1 MPCIMGKRKLMSL
14 RSRLLAGVFVAS
26 IVLVLGGCQQAITG
40 SSPNPS
46 TSPSTPTQFSL
57 TVAYAGVGSG
67 TVTSAPVGINCPQ
80 TCTANFAS
88 GAQVTLTETAT
99 ATSSFAGWTGS
110 CAGATTTCTVAVNG
124 NSSVTASFAALTTPP
139 PQQVQ
144 LNVNETGTGTVT
156 SVPGGVSCPQSCAAN
171 FDSGTQVTLTA
182 TPANGFSFSGWGG
195 SCAGNT
201 PTCVTTISTNSSITA
216 TFATTQPP
224 PPQQVQLTVTPAGA
238 GSGVVTSVPTGIN
251 CPQTC
256 SADFAA
262 GTQITLTAAAGNT
275 YAFDGWN
282 GLCTGT
288 APCTVTL
295 NNSSSVTAT
304 FAATLQ
310 SINHIIFMLQ
320 ENRSFDE
327 YFGAL
332 RDYWRKNGY
341 PDQPLDGLSQFNNPA
356 GPVASIIGCDPAF
369 PFSPSPSPE
378 VDCKI
383 DASSPQVPSF
393 HIVSQCTENP
403 SPSWN
408 ESHVDWNVN
417 DPVSPTPTMDG
428 FARTAADD
436 ARRDSPPLNDTNGAR
451 VMGYYTGDDL
461 PYYYF
466 MASNFATSDRWFS
479 PVMSRTQLNRAYL
492 MAGTS
497 DGHAYPPT
505 KAGGQLTNKTIFELL
520 QDASIPWRIYITDDQ
535 DTPISDGSEESMFV
549 FANSH
554 SANFVSAKQF
564 MTDLQNNK
572 LPAVAAIEP
581 GFAKGLDEHSGETPT
596 APSGKIQ
603 AGAAYV
609 STLINALMQSPY
621 WKDSVFILSWDE
633 IGGFYDHVPPQP
645 MPSPDGLT
653 PSDLRPNDI
662 CTQSTGPNCDFV
674 FTGFR
679 VPLIVISPF
688 TKKNYVS
695 HTVADYTAIT
705 KLIETRFGLPSL
717 TRRDAAQMDMTEF
730 FDFVNEPWL
739 VPPTPPV
746 QPTNLPCEYT
756 KLQ

>member
-1 MPCIMGKRKLMSL
+1 NANSSVTAAFASL
-14 RSRLLAGVFVAS
+14 PPPPQQIQLTVSEIGTGTVASAPAGVNCPQTCTANFDSGTQITLTATPANGFSFSGWAGSCSGSTTTCVITATANSSVAATFGS
-26 IVLVLGGCQQAITG
+26 TQPPPPQQV
-40 SSPNPS
+40 
-46 TSPSTPTQFSL
+46 QL
-57 TVAYAGVGSG
+57 TVIPAGAGSG
-67 TVTSAPVGINCPQ
+67 VVTSLPAGINCPQ

-88 GAQVTLTETAT
+88 G
-99 ATSSFAGWTGS
+99 
-110 CAGATTTCTVAVNG
+110 
-124 NSSVTASFAALTTPP
+124 
-139 PQQVQ
+139 
-144 LNVNETGTGTVT
+144 
-156 SVPGGVSCPQSCAAN
+156 
-171 FDSGTQVTLTA
+171 TQVTLSA
-182 TPANGFSFSGWGG
+182 V
-195 SCAGNT
+195 AGNT
-201 PTCVTTISTNSSITA
+201 
-216 TFATTQPP
+216 FAF
-224 PPQQVQLTVTPAGA
+224 
-238 GSGVVTSVPTGIN
+238 N
-251 CPQTC
+251 
-256 SADFAA
+256 
-262 GTQITLTAAAGNT
+262 
-275 YAFDGWN
+275 GWS

-288 APCTVTL
+288 APCTTTL
-295 NNSSSVTAT
+295 DADSSVTAT

-341 PDQPLDGLSQFNNPA
+341 PDQALDGLPQFNNPA
-356 GPVASIIGCDPAF
+356 GPVASIIGCDPAY

-378 VDCKI
+378 VDCKT

-393 HIVSQCTENP
+393 HIISQCTENP

-408 ESHVDWNVN
+408 ESHVDWNVS

-428 FARTAADD
+428 FARTGAND

-479 PVMSRTQLNRAYL
+479 PVMSRTQLNRSYL

-520 QDASIPWRIYITDDQ
+520 QDASIPWRIYVTDDQ
-535 DTPISDGSEESMFV
+535 DTPITNGSEESMFV
-549 FANSH
+549 FTNSH
-554 SANFVSAKQF
+554 SANFVSAKQY
-564 MTDLQNNK
+564 MADLQNNN

-609 STLINALMQSPY
+609 STLINALMRSPY
-621 WKDSVFILSWDE
+621 WKDSVFILTWDE
-633 IGGFYDHVPPQP
+633 VGGFYDHVPPQP
-645 MPSPDGLT
+645 MPSPDGLP

-662 CTQSTGPNCDFV
+662 CTQSTGPNCDFIY
-674 FTGFR
+674 TGFR
-679 VPLIVISPF
+679 VPLIVVSPF

-695 HTVADYTAIT
+695 HTVADYTAIL
-705 KLIETRFGLPSL
+705 KLIETRFGLPNL

>member
-1 MPCIMGKRKLMSL
+1 M
-14 RSRLLAGVFVAS
+14 
-26 IVLVLGGCQQAITG
+26 TG

-46 TSPSTPTQFSL
+46 STQPLPPLFQLS
-57 TVAYAGVGSG
+57 VADAGAGTG
-67 TVTSAPVGINCPQ
+67 TVTSVPAGINCPQ
-80 TCTANFAS
+80 TCTANFKS
-88 GAQVTLTETAT
+88 GAQVALTETAAT
-99 ATSSFAGWTGS
+99 TSSFTGWAGS
-110 CAGATTTCTVAVNG
+110 CNGATTTCMVTMNAG
-124 NSSVTASFAALTTPP
+124 SSVTASFAKA
-139 PQQVQ
+139 QVQ
-144 LNVNETGTGTVT
+144 LAVNETGTGTVT
-156 SVPGGVSCPQSCAAN
+156 SAPDGINCPQTCAAT
-171 FDSGTQVTLTA
+171 FASGTQVSLSA
-182 TPANGFSFSGWGG
+182 TPANGFGFSGWGG

-201 PTCVTTISTNSSITA
+201 TTCVTTVSANSSVTA
-216 TFATTQPP
+216 TFATVQP

-238 GSGVVTSVPTGIN
+238 GSGIVTSVPSGIN
-251 CPQTC
+251 CPQACT
-256 SADFAA
+256 ANFAP
-262 GTQITLTAAAGNT
+262 GTQVTLTAAAGNT
-275 YAFDGWN
+275 YAFNGWS

-288 APCTVTL
+288 LPCAMTL
-295 NNSSSVTAT
+295 NANSSVTAT

-341 PDQPLDGLSQFNNPA
+341 ADQSLDGLPQFNNPA
-356 GPVASIIGCDPAF
+356 GSVASIVGCDPAY

-378 VDCKI
+378 VDCKL

-393 HIVSQCTENP
+393 HIISQCTENP

-417 DPVSPTPTMDG
+417 DPVSPTATMDG
-428 FARTAADD
+428 FVRTAAND

-451 VMGYYTGDDL
+451 VMGYYTADDL

-466 MASNFATSDRWFS
+466 MASSFATSDRWFS
-479 PVMSRTQLNRAYL
+479 PVMSRTQLNRSYL

-520 QDASIPWRIYITDDQ
+520 QDASVPWRVYVTDDADSPITD
-535 DTPISDGSEESMFV
+535 GAEESMFV

-554 SANFVSAKQF
+554 SANFVSATKF
-564 MTDLQNNK
+564 FTDLQTNN
-572 LPAVAAIEP
+572 LPAVAEIEP
-581 GFAKGLDEHSGETPT
+581 GFAKGTDEHSGETPT

-621 WKDSVFILSWDE
+621 WKDSVFILTWDE

-645 MPSPDGLT
+645 MPSPDGIT

-662 CTQSTGPNCDFV
+662 CTQSTGPNCDFI

-679 VPLIVISPF
+679 VPLIVVSPF
-688 TKKNYVS
+688 TKKHYVS

-705 KLIETRFGLPSL
+705 KLIETRFGLPTL
-717 TRRDAAQMDMTEF
+717 TWRDAAQMDMTEF

-739 VPPTPPV
+739 VPPTPPA

>member
-1 MPCIMGKRKLMSL
+1 M
-14 RSRLLAGVFVAS
+14 
-26 IVLVLGGCQQAITG
+26 
-40 SSPNPS
+40 
-46 TSPSTPTQFSL
+46 
-57 TVAYAGVGSG
+57 
-67 TVTSAPVGINCPQ
+67 TSAPAGVNCPQTCAANFDSGTQITLTATPASGFSFSGWGGNCAGSTTTCMMTASANGSVTATFSSVQSPPPQQVQLTVIPAGAGSGVVSSVPAGINCPQ
-80 TCTANFAS
+80 TCTASF
-88 GAQVTLTETAT
+88 
-99 ATSSFAGWTGS
+99 TS
-110 CAGATTTCTVAVNG
+110 
-124 NSSVTASFAALTTPP
+124 
-139 PQQVQ
+139 
-144 LNVNETGTGTVT
+144 
-156 SVPGGVSCPQSCAAN
+156 
-171 FDSGTQVTLTA
+171 
-182 TPANGFSFSGWGG
+182 
-195 SCAGNT
+195 
-201 PTCVTTISTNSSITA
+201 
-216 TFATTQPP
+216 
-224 PPQQVQLTVTPAGA
+224 
-238 GSGVVTSVPTGIN
+238 
-251 CPQTC
+251 
-256 SADFAA
+256 

-275 YAFDGWN
+275 FAFNGWS
-282 GLCTGT
+282 GFCSGTG
-288 APCTVTL
+288 PCTATL
-295 NNSSSVTAT
+295 NANSSVTAT

-310 SINHIIFMLQ
+310 SINHIIFMAQ

-341 PDQPLDGLSQFNNPA
+341 PDQLVDGLAQFNNPA
-356 GPVASIIGCDPAF
+356 GAAGSIIGCDPAY

-378 VDCKI
+378 VDCKV
-383 DASSPQVPSF
+383 DASSPQVPTF
-393 HIVSQCTENP
+393 HAISQCTENP

-417 DPVSPTPTMDG
+417 DPVSPTATMDG
-428 FARTAADD
+428 FVRTAAND

-479 PVMSRTQLNRAYL
+479 PVMSRTQLNRSFL

-497 DGHAYPPT
+497 NGHAYAPT
-505 KAGGQLTNKTIFELL
+505 KAAGQMKIKTIFELL
-520 QDASIPWRIYITDDQ
+520 QDASVSWRVYVTDDEQSPIQ
-535 DTPISDGSEESMFV
+535 DGAEESMFL
-549 FANSH
+549 FTNSH
-554 SANFVSAKQF
+554 VANFVSATKF
-564 MTDLQNNK
+564 FTDLQTNN
-572 LPAVAAIEP
+572 LPAVAEIEP
-581 GFAKGLDEHSGETPT
+581 GFSRGTDEHSGQDPT

-609 STLINALMQSPY
+609 STLINALMKSPY
-621 WKDSVFILSWDE
+621 WKDSVFILTWDE
-633 IGGFYDHVPPQP
+633 IGGFYDHVPPQS

-653 PSDLRPNDI
+653 PSDLLPNDI

-695 HTVADYTAIT
+695 HTTADYTAIL
-705 KLIETRFGLPSL
+705 KLIETRFALPNL

-746 QPTNLPCEYT
+746 QPTNMACEYT